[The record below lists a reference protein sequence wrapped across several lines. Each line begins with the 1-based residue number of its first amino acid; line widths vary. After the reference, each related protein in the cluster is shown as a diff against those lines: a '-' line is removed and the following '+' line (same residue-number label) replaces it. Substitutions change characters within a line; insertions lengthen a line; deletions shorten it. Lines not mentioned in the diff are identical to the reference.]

1 MKLTILFLFIC
12 LVAQSQSNNLCQGA
26 YYTEEVGAEKL
37 AQVYKRM
44 TSQSN
49 WQQHADSIK
58 RNLRKGMDLET
69 FPAKT
74 PLLAKFRNKKEF
86 DGYSV
91 EAVTFESLPGLFV
104 TGNLYKPTGKIKN
117 KSLPVILCTH
127 GHGSDP
133 EISGRFSA
141 NMQARCAALARM
153 GAIAFS
159 YDMIGY
165 GEEVQL
171 VHKQERALQIQ
182 TWNSMRV
189 IDFLTSLKEADK
201 NRVAITG
208 ESGGGTQTFMLT
220 ALDARIKVSV
230 PVVMVS
236 AHFFGGCDCESGMPV
251 HKVGNTVFSN
261 VEIASVAAPRPLLLI
276 SDGADWT
283 KNTETVEFPF
293 AKHIYELFGK
303 AANVE
308 NVHLA
313 NEGHD
318 YGPSKRIA
326 AYIFLAKHLG
336 LDLNKIKDASGNIT
350 EGFVTTLERKDLTY
364 YTPEELA
371 QLNKEIN
378 IQSLVADNK
387 SH

>member
-1 MKLTILFLFIC
+1 MKLTIPFLFIC

-26 YYTEEVGAEKL
+26 YYTEAVGAEKL
-37 AQVYKRM
+37 TQVYKRM
-44 TSQSN
+44 TSLSN
-49 WQQHADSIK
+49 WKQHADSIK
-58 RNLRKGMDLET
+58 QNLRKGMDLES

-74 PLLAKFRNKKEF
+74 PLHAKFKNKKEY

-127 GHGSDP
+127 GHGANP
-133 EISGRFSA
+133 ETSGRFSA

-153 GAIAFS
+153 GAMVFS

-201 NRVAITG
+201 NRMAVTG

-261 VEIASVAAPRPLLLI
+261 VEIASVAAPRPMLLI

-283 KNTETVEFPF
+283 KNTEAVEFPF

-303 AANVE
+303 AENVE

-326 AYIFLAKHLG
+326 AYNFLAKHLG

-350 EGFVTTLERKDLTY
+350 ESFVTIMERKDLIY

-378 IQSLVADNK
+378 IQSLIADNK
-387 SH
+387 AH